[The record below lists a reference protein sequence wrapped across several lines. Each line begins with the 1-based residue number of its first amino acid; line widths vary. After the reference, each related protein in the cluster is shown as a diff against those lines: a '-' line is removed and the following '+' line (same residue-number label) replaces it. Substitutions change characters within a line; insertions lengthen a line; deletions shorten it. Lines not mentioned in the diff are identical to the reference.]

1 MADKFDFSGL
11 SDEDLDRVIESG
23 GTWTPPAPAAQPQ
36 QMQQTQPQASPQWNN
51 DPSVDTVYGDS
62 PLEEAAK
69 GAGRAA
75 KAIGGAFVGLGSGAV
90 RLAGTPVRA
99 LTGWDGLHRVA
110 DAIDSGYEDW
120 GSEALASELPD
131 DDWGRVLGGF
141 GEKMAGTAGTLGA
154 MAAGGG
160 LAKLGAA
167 GKFGAASKAVGT
179 AGAALQK
186 SLPLI
191 FGNDAAVRTYDTAKE
206 NGSGTARA
214 LGLASVNGAIH
225 YFGFKAFE
233 NQSLNKMLGMPQEMT
248 AMMPGWA
255 NAAREGGAKTFTE
268 LASGVRNGM
277 YKYILAERA
286 KGALKAGGIMGLQNF
301 LSSVPTQMAEGAGVG
316 DVDWGR
322 AVSEGVGGVEEG
334 ALMEGLMGGAA
345 ALKTPKAARK
355 FIADTY
361 FRNGYKLPNGQ
372 HVPGLLH
379 SEEGRSFVM
388 KQNPEMQRRILDILD
403 HGGKVTKG
411 ELNAACLPP
420 DMTEAELR
428 EFKKDWR
435 KDLASEWDRAAEP
448 EALGDGEEL
457 EGNEPVI
464 PREQQMRNRAKV
476 NEMRDH
482 DQRVAEA
489 EEAERARAEEQAAD
503 DAAVAAEEANWA
515 EADAER
521 AAEQAGAEQ
530 LAREE
535 AYPQPVAE
543 QPAAPEQAP
552 VQESTE
558 PPVAERSNRL
568 RRNLKP
574 NFRHQGEN
582 QQQPQQEI
590 PNETGNVPVEAQ
602 PEPPVQDAG
611 RGGQQQAPQAAD
623 GSVEGEAPRGEV
635 PTAGEV
641 AEARPAEAKPVAP
654 APAAT
659 QEQKPVEQKPVSK
672 SDRGGQKLTGS
683 AKEEATPQK
692 AEATPPATQTEP
704 PSAEPS
710 KTAPASAP
718 RADGTTTP
726 PQSAEPAQGAETAAG
741 GATGKKPVNLY
752 TDNADVRAAFG
763 DMEIATSDRKNK
775 IGLGKDVAKRHADA
789 KAKLQGLL
797 KNAATED
804 LLETF
809 NGTVGGRPPKGN
821 TGWLDYF
828 GEDMSS
834 FGSMLKSELESR
846 GYKYNRKTGDM
857 DAPDAPTQ
865 GNKLRRGKKGKK
877 LEAQEPKADVAPKAD
892 AVPAAPATQEATPER
907 EPVFENEQLEKAY
920 RMIQSGVKKD
930 VRAGE
935 DLALETISKM
945 RGRELQKLYTM
956 TPTDDAFEK
965 IIDIATGEVNDRM
978 ISDEPIPEG
987 TIPDRKDT
995 TPATP
1000 EAPAANDNK
1009 LKPATVAKRGRKAK
1023 PNAAQEA
1030 APAPTADDQT
1040 QPASQFRDENGNMK
1054 KTLRGAVERIAS
1066 AIGNRTGKGAITPE
1080 EADAIVNGIA
1090 ESPEAK
1096 HNRTRQFFTPL
1107 VTDAEWQNS
1116 LGVDAESAKN
1126 LRDAVMRAKTDSE
1139 MAHFFVQVDKAVK
1152 KAKAGKLSPKDAVP
1166 LNGKISEGLEKA
1178 EREGRAEAAK
1188 RLREAL
1194 EVIKPVV
1201 DAVSQEDV
1209 DKFNRSA
1216 KGKKLHTQL
1225 DGSDRRRGSRGKTV
1239 SLDTKDGTVDVG
1251 ADGRTL
1257 EDVADEISDSSH
1269 DRRTLKPGESYGKG
1283 FTAKSDNDTTGTEG
1297 TRQGSTGKGGGRGGN
1312 RVLRIEEIDGDD
1324 VFVSLL
1330 DSTGRERGEPQKM
1343 TREQWEMLAKAG
1355 KSLNDA
1361 DPSNP
1366 QVGDNIMMSRGN
1378 AESPADRDA
1387 KFAADADY
1395 QRWLKSR
1402 KANDA
1407 EPLRQRYEMEQ
1418 AKALGDAYQNAV
1430 RGVDFEYVDRDYD
1443 PAIDGG
1449 GDERKSVGGIYTGSA
1464 ADYDK
1469 PSLLKVGTGE
1479 GTQVYGWGLYG
1490 STERGVAEGYAR
1502 QGRNLNVAAGDAEY
1516 EMDGKSLDRTNN
1528 VIDSALTYLAS
1539 ERMNTQKAIEEINRA
1554 IDGFK
1559 KQLEDTNE
1567 RLEWDKNNFRLQM
1580 DAESLP
1586 KRISHLNEVK
1596 GFIERDGGKIRQV
1609 FPSENIYEQTFF
1621 TNREPGDESHLLKWY
1636 EPADKNVLSRLQNAL
1651 ADESSGKYSS
1661 FERWV
1666 EEEAGGRDVNAEI
1679 DSLNHIAKEMGLK
1692 DARELFE
1699 REREKYFDLSL
1710 KNRNR
1715 AFMED
1720 VSNPTGED
1728 VYNALAERLGGA
1740 KEASEWLAE
1749 HDIDGIKYPVDSY
1762 GGKAVK
1768 DGNKAGWNYVSF
1780 RDDNI
1785 RVDHKWT
1792 DGNLRYLRERGTG
1805 TVLGIFDRDTGKLK
1819 LFRGA
1824 SWKTLNHELGGHA
1837 TMRLAEQE
1845 AERGNRALLDKINE
1859 SIDNAPQWLKD
1870 EVKSRYPDADEATLR
1885 DEIWAALRERP
1896 SEAMQKY
1903 VKTLQGRKWYNRAW
1917 DAIKTA
1923 WRGILSRMGF
1933 NRADLS
1939 GIDKMT
1945 PDEFNEFLDKAMIGG
1960 KTLGRIETQG
1970 GESSVRMARGPA
1982 APSNKDVKLYLDDKE
1997 GFWKKMRRMFQDKN
2011 IILRDVEERLGITKK
2026 EESAYYAK
2034 DAAYGKNEHELTY
2047 LQKQEVEPIVA
2058 KIEKSG
2064 GSLGLFSA
2072 YLYARHSGERNA
2084 VMKAEKGID
2093 NGSGMTKD
2101 QADAIFSAVDRLGLR
2116 AAFEDAARDV
2126 WAMNRKYLQRR
2137 ADSGRMTQ
2145 AEVKFLLDRYKHYVP
2160 LRNDM
2165 SNEELEMFNSS
2176 TGGWKRNELRTAKG
2190 RMEAADDPFAFSI
2203 VQSEEAIRASNANEA
2218 RRKFAGVVRRAAA
2231 QGAPI
2236 GEVVDGE
2243 NKGGA
2248 TWSFVFKDGGRIDTG
2263 SPMRLASE
2271 RDDII
2276 LFKENGKLKAIKI
2289 DPGKNGRGLDLARA
2303 VTDKDVVRFNR
2314 HLEWIPRATRW
2325 MSAMRTQ
2332 YVPTFIIRNMKADN
2346 LEVLLNALS
2355 ERGVK
2360 GFKFFGKFVANEV
2373 SVAKGVKEYFKTG
2386 KSSDKY
2392 VQEAVENGLLTGGG
2406 MAAEGFSETTRRLSD
2421 TLAALRGGR
2430 KGAVGMAFG
2439 AAKDLISLLNSCA
2452 EYNTRMGVYKTL
2464 REEGMSV
2471 ADAVS
2476 YARDVTV
2483 NFNRKGYLTPYTN
2496 AAFMFSNASIQGMG
2510 RAFKSIKSEHGK
2522 EVVAGL
2528 FLVGAAQAML
2538 DDWLGHDDNDKSG
2551 GADSRNLTEFDKS
2564 HSLGVALPSGHRV
2577 KTGIRNPW
2585 ALPVYMGRKTV
2596 ELVKGLTSGEDAM
2609 KDIANEVGQFATEP
2623 VGGNGFGSVSEFL
2636 QTLAPTIIDPF
2647 VQWGT
2652 GKDYRGHDRVNKS
2665 FNQYE
2670 PDSWNGR
2677 NNTPEAYKAI
2687 AKALNFVSGGGGHRK
2702 GAFDT
2707 SPENWKLLTETV
2719 FGGVLTDV
2727 NNVISAGEHAMKAA
2741 RGQPASQIVRDVP
2754 FVRDTFT
2761 NMPDSTTRYYEAVD
2775 SYNADKNEF
2784 KKTTEL
2790 GRRAEMKK
2798 DHPYLTAKKGRVDAL
2813 IEQVQELTHRER
2825 GEVKVG
2831 QKWVPAK
2838 VEPSEERK
2846 EAFRKRR
2853 LRLQAE
2859 VLRILGK

>member
-1 MADKFDFSGL
+1 MAEVKASDYADY
-11 SDEDLDRVIESG
+11 SDEELDRIING
-23 GTWTPPAPAAQPQ
+23 GASMPQAQEQLSKQSPYSDYSDYSDEELDRIIAQPSESERQ
-36 QMQQTQPQASPQWNN
+36 SARYRQEIQNTIV
-51 DPSVDTVYGDS
+51 PSTSSMIEDAV
-62 PLEEAAK
+62 LEGAK
-69 GAGRAA
+69 GAGRAV

-90 RLAGTPVRA
+90 RLVGTPVRA

-110 DAIDSGYEDW
+110 DSIDSGYEDW

-131 DDWGRVLGGF
+131 DDWGRVIGGF
-141 GEKMAGTAGTLGA
+141 GEKMAGTAGSLGA

-186 SLPLI
+186 SLPFM

-206 NGSGTARA
+206 NGSGTLRA

-233 NQSLNKMLGMPQEMT
+233 NQSLNKMLGMPQEMG
-248 AMMPGWA
+248 AMMPAWA
-255 NAAREGGAKTFTE
+255 NAARDGGAKTFTE

-301 LSSVPTQMAEGAGVG
+301 LSSVPTQMAEGVGVG

-388 KQNPEMQRRILDILD
+388 KQNPDMQARILDIVE

-428 EFKKDWR
+428 EFAKDWR
-435 KDLASEWDRAAEP
+435 KDLASEWDRA
-448 EALGDGEEL
+448 
-457 EGNEPVI
+457 
-464 PREQQMRNRAKV
+464 KV

-482 DQRVAEA
+482 EQRVAEA
-489 EEAERARAEEQAAD
+489 EEEAEEAERAQAEEQAAD
-503 DAAVAAEEANWA
+503 DAAVAAEEARWA
-515 EADAER
+515 GANAKADAER
-521 AAEQAGAEQ
+521 AEEAAGAEQ

-535 AYPQPVAE
+535 AYPRPVAE
-543 QPAAPEQAP
+543 KPAAPEQAP
-552 VQESTE
+552 AQEPTE

-582 QQQPQQEI
+582 QQQPAKEI

-602 PEPPVQDAG
+602 PEPPAKDAG
-611 RGGQQQAPQAAD
+611 RNGQQPSPQAAE
-623 GSVEGEAPRGEV
+623 GLVEGEAPRGKV
-635 PTAGEV
+635 PAAGEV
-641 AEARPAEAKPVAP
+641 EISGKSASNADSTAGKEPQTEDINRNSAQ
-654 APAAT
+654 T
-659 QEQKPVEQKPVSK
+659 QVPVSK
-672 SDRGGQKLTGS
+672 SDSGGQKLTGG
-683 AKEEATPQK
+683 AKEEAK
-692 AEATPPATQTEP
+692 
-704 PSAEPS
+704 
-710 KTAPASAP
+710 
-718 RADGTTTP
+718 
-726 PQSAEPAQGAETAAG
+726 
-741 GATGKKPVNLY
+741 
-752 TDNADVRAAFG
+752 
-763 DMEIATSDRKNK
+763 
-775 IGLGKDVAKRHADA
+775 
-789 KAKLQGLL
+789 
-797 KNAATED
+797 
-804 LLETF
+804 
-809 NGTVGGRPPKGN
+809 
-821 TGWLDYF
+821 
-828 GEDMSS
+828 
-834 FGSMLKSELESR
+834 
-846 GYKYNRKTGDM
+846 
-857 DAPDAPTQ
+857 PTQ

-877 LEAQEPKADVAPKAD
+877 LEAQELKADAAPKAD
-892 AVPAAPATQEATPER
+892 ATPAAPATQEATPER
-907 EPVFENEQLEKAY
+907 ESVFENEQLEKAY
-920 RMIQSGVKKD
+920 RMIQSGAEKD

-935 DLALETISKM
+935 DLAFETISKM

-956 TPTDDAFEK
+956 TPTDDAFKK

-1000 EAPAANDNK
+1000 ETPAVKDNK
-1009 LKPATVAKRGRKAK
+1009 LKPATGAKRGRKDKA
-1023 PNAAQEA
+1023 NAEPEA
-1030 APAPTADDQT
+1030 APATSTDEQT
-1040 QPASQFRDENGNMK
+1040 QPASRFRDKNGGMK

-1090 ESPEAK
+1090 ESSEVK
-1096 HNRTRQFFTPL
+1096 HNRSARFFTPL

-1126 LRDAVMRAKTDSE
+1126 LRDAVARAKTDSE
-1139 MAHFFVQVDKAVK
+1139 MAHFFVQVDNAVK
-1152 KAKAGKLSPKDAVP
+1152 KAEAGKLSPKDAVP
-1166 LNGKISEGLEKA
+1166 LYGKISEGLEKA
-1178 EREGRAEAAK
+1178 EREGRDAAAQ
-1188 RLREAL
+1188 RLREAV
-1194 EVIKPVV
+1194 EVIKPIA
-1201 DAVSQEDV
+1201 DAVTQEDV
-1209 DKFNRSA
+1209 NNFNRST
-1216 KGKKLHTQL
+1216 KGRKLNRQL
-1225 DGSDRRRGSRGKTV
+1225 DGSDRRGRKTI
-1239 SLDTKDGTVDVG
+1239 SLDTKEGTVDVG
-1251 ADGRTL
+1251 TDGRTL
-1257 EDVADEISDSSH
+1257 EDVADEISGSSR
-1269 DRRTLKPGESYGKG
+1269 DKRSLKPGEAYGKG
-1283 FTAKSDNDTTGTEG
+1283 FTAESDSDTTGTEG
-1297 TRQGSTGKGGGRGGN
+1297 TRQGSTGKGGSRGGN
-1312 RVLRIEEIDGDD
+1312 RVLRIDEIDGDD
-1324 VFVSLL
+1324 VTVSLL
-1330 DSTGRERGEPQKM
+1330 DSTGRDRGVQQKM
-1343 TREQWEMLAKAG
+1343 NREQWKALATAG
-1355 KSLNDA
+1355 KKLNNA
-1361 DPSNP
+1361 DPSSP

-1418 AKALGDAYQNAV
+1418 AKALGDSVKNAV
-1430 RGVDFEYVDRDYD
+1430 GGVDVEYVGDRDYD
-1443 PAIDGG
+1443 PAKDN
-1449 GDERKSVGGIYTGSA
+1449 
-1464 ADYDK
+1464 
-1469 PSLLKVGTGE
+1469 P
-1479 GTQVYGWGLYG
+1479 
-1490 STERGVAEGYAR
+1490 
-1502 QGRNLNVAAGDAEY
+1502 N
-1516 EMDGKSLDRTNN
+1516 
-1528 VIDSALTYLAS
+1528 
-1539 ERMNTQKAIEEINRA
+1539 
-1554 IDGFK
+1554 
-1559 KQLEDTNE
+1559 
-1567 RLEWDKNNFRLQM
+1567 
-1580 DAESLP
+1580 
-1586 KRISHLNEVK
+1586 
-1596 GFIERDGGKIRQV
+1596 GGK
-1609 FPSENIYEQTFF
+1609 
-1621 TNREPGDESHLLKWY
+1621 
-1636 EPADKNVLSRLQNAL
+1636 
-1651 ADESSGKYSS
+1651 
-1661 FERWV
+1661 
-1666 EEEAGGRDVNAEI
+1666 
-1679 DSLNHIAKEMGLK
+1679 
-1692 DARELFE
+1692 EL
-1699 REREKYFDLSL
+1699 
-1710 KNRNR
+1710 
-1715 AFMED
+1715 
-1720 VSNPTGED
+1720 T
-1728 VYNALAERLGGA
+1728 
-1740 KEASEWLAE
+1740 
-1749 HDIDGIKYPVDSY
+1749 
-1762 GGKAVK
+1762 
-1768 DGNKAGWNYVSF
+1768 
-1780 RDDNI
+1780 
-1785 RVDHKWT
+1785 
-1792 DGNLRYLRERGTG
+1792 ERGTG
-1805 TVLGIFDRDTGKLK
+1805 RVLGIFDRDTGKLK

-1837 TMRLAEQE
+1837 TMRFAEQE

-1859 SIDNAPQWLKD
+1859 AIDGAMDTPLAD
-1870 EVKSRYPDADEATLR
+1870 EVRSRYPDADEATLR

-1960 KTLGRIETQG
+1960 KTLGRLETQG

-1982 APSNKDVKLYLDDKE
+1982 APSNKDVQLYLDDKE

-2093 NGSGMTKD
+2093 DGSGMNKA

-2160 LRNDM
+2160 LRNDL

-2190 RMEAADDPFAFSI
+2190 RREAADDPFAFSI

-2248 TWSFVFKDGGRIDTG
+2248 TWSFVFKDGERIDTG

-2271 RDDII
+2271 RDDIV

-2421 TLAALRGGR
+2421 TLAALRGGK
-2430 KGAVGMAFG
+2430 KGAVGRAFG
-2439 AAKDLISLLNSCA
+2439 AVKDLISLLNSCA

-2522 EVVAGL
+2522 EVIAGL

-2609 KDIANEVGQFATEP
+2609 KDIVNEVGQFATEP

-2652 GKDYRGHDRVNKS
+2652 GKDYRGHDRVKKS
-2665 FNQYE
+2665 FDKYAPE
-2670 PDSWNGR
+2670 SWNGR
-2677 NNTPEAYKAI
+2677 DSTPAAYKAI
-2687 AKALNFVSGGGGHRK
+2687 AKALNFVSGGGEHRK

-2727 NNVISAGEHAMKAA
+2727 NNVISAGEHAVKAA

-2798 DHPYLTAKKGRVDAL
+2798 AHPYLTAQKGRVDAL

-2831 QKWVPAK
+2831 QKWVPMKTELPEA
-2838 VEPSEERK
+2838 RK